1 MRKISYFLAL
11 TLVASQAFATYIV
24 VLKNGTRYRARSR
37 WTVSAGK
44 AIVQLESGTT
54 IQLDPNLID
63 VARSDEL
70 NSSGLGDS
78 KVIARPNTGSQTPTR
93 APQPSLGEITRLR
106 RQQQEQQAAQGT
118 TLPPGSQT
126 QASPV
131 TPVPANRAGMLGNDV
146 ISKFASAYDNVG
158 FYDAKITPSAPYAL
172 RVNLTADNEDQVFK
186 AISATSYVMMRIP
199 KLTGARIDLVELFMA
214 TTNGGTAGRFHM
226 SQDDAGAIDAKKMS
240 LETYFVRKVLF

>member
-24 VLKNGTRYRARSR
+24 VLKNGTRYRARDR

-63 VARSDEL
+63 VAKSDEL
-70 NSSGLGDS
+70 NRSGLGDS
-78 KVIARPNTGSQTPTR
+78 KVIATPNAGSQTPTR

-118 TLPPGSQT
+118 TLPGSQT
-126 QASPV
+126 QASPG
-131 TPVPANRAGMLGNDV
+131 TPAPGNRAGMLGNDV
-146 ISKFASAYDNVG
+146 ISKFAGAYDNIG
-158 FYDAKITPSAPYAL
+158 FYDAKITPSAPYTL